1 MTALRVE
8 CHAGYKADERPLRFF
23 LNGHAY
29 EIVAIDDQWYSPGA
43 SLFRVRAN
51 DGNIYILR
59 HDEAHDDQG
68 QDRWSLAAYRKSS
81 PQ

>member
-1 MTALRVE
+1 LRVE

-23 LNGHAY
+23 LNDHAY

-43 SLFRVRAN
+43 SLFRVRAD
-51 DGNIYILR
+51 DGNVYILR
-59 HDEAHDDQG
+59 HDET
-68 QDRWSLAAYRKSS
+68 QDRWFLAAYRKSA